1 MTDLNGRLLPN
12 ETVQYRY
19 AYPLWLKILAGAAL
33 VVVAWMLYDDIRAAR
48 YVFVVIEAA
57 ISFYVIKWL
66 VQMLRDPSQYVVTD
80 RRVMRLGGKPGLGGS
95 PGLGGKPSLGG
106 GAGLAGG
113 ESPADLEIA
122 NAQISEVKVVKD
134 TFSGSGYLQV
144 KAADGREIDIP
155 LPSTARSSGERLAEI
170 INRNRGVDAGA
181 QADSDGKSLPHG

>member
-66 VQMLRDPSQYVVTD
+66 AQMLRDPSQYVVTD
-80 RRVMRLGGKPGLGGS
+80 RRVMRLGGKAVLGV
-95 PGLGGKPSLGG
+95 
-106 GAGLAGG
+106 

-170 INRNRGVDAGA
+170 INHNRGAGA
-181 QADSDGKSLPHG
+181 GE